1 MQAKEI
7 LKVFSVVANS
17 CPAHTLAN
25 KSTEKLLV
33 EHYHHKLALYGGV
46 SVTMAF

>member
-7 LKVFSVVANS
+7 LKVFSVVENS
-17 CPAHTLAN
+17 CPAYTLAN

-33 EHYHHKLALYGGV
+33 EHYHKLALYGGV